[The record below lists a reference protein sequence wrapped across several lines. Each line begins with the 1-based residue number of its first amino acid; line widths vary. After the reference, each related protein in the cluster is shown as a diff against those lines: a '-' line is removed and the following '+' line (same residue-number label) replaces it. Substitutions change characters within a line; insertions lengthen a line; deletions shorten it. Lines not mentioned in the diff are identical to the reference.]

1 MILDNLYFFDK
12 NGESLNL
19 LVDSESG
26 AWEGTIY
33 FEQLSVSLYD
43 NENIFILEKIG
54 DDYKFPSL
62 SPGQYIEIS
71 WDSSLPSPFF
81 LYDITKELD
90 IREYVLNKKEKTVIH
105 YDDILPT
112 SDGSNIDLGLPL
124 QVNIA
129 FNPDIEAEFNRTL
142 NIYLKDSSSPSES
155 ILLSKLK
162 FYGEGEEEDER
173 FRVWLQNFG
182 IVFNRQD
189 ANILAS
195 YDIKEAF
202 PDWKQINSTR
212 KNILV
217 NQSEIFPYIG
227 TYRGL
232 VNFINMLGYKDH
244 LHIKEYW
251 KNVNKSSQYF
261 NKLFLVDL
269 TDILDDGKIDNLNL
283 LNTNANLKSGKQFVK
298 TEFLALTYEFT
309 KATDR
314 YDDDGLPE
322 VIETTDFTVDEIFYK
337 LNQLG
342 KKVKNEI
349 IPVNV
354 KIKDIIGE
362 FVYFQKLTPKYWRDD
377 DSILDYNLNEKV
389 DISCAPTS
397 KERLTLRALAPL
409 YKQKYKQ
416 GLDMGVVQL
425 NSTYPDPYEFAQKY
439 KSTDI
444 PGIRDYIAS
453 FYSEI
458 KNQRYPNISSILSWD
473 FGDGPDK
480 PIGAPIILDIDID
493 KFTLRTFKGI
503 TWQDL
508 NNAPLYWTF
517 QNLDLRNVYEVTWRI
532 SKPSPNP
539 YNFEYRGIAK
549 DLKTLPHFLPYI
561 GEYTIYIDVHTFN
574 GNTSTFTKKVTVD
587 DAKKPEIIA
596 FARLEDKFN
605 YRLDNLD
612 NIQLKDFGTSTFY
625 YPRVNVLDN
634 EDVPAKFDI
643 YKNVLEWES
652 FFTNRYGSGKN
663 IYDVEMYDTDT
674 STYIEYNDPS
684 NTLEARKYWGLGS
697 TTTPF
702 KISDFDGVT
711 IKDTYFMRFS
721 DLVYQGDFLA
731 GFYIVDPTPGD
742 SITISQFS
750 TYYLPSFSNLE
761 ELAASLNN
769 ETMHNGIKLFN
780 YEVINDKI
788 HAQAQYFSK
797 QMYQILAYLDETSP
811 ASPKIGNKSDKY
823 TFFHPKHAY
832 SDRLVSYLKNN
843 FPAFDEETL
852 FLFAKTSDT
861 LSGAVQDPYFWSDT
875 DYWKF
880 NNDALTG
887 YLPTTMDENVF
898 DVTKIKLFNQR
909 FEIPRYTPTFF
920 IIDSIDAKV
929 GYIWTLTNNLTGEE
943 VVRVKGV
950 PFFVW
955 KFKDLGKY
963 NLAVQVTDS
972 SGASYFQN
980 IENLITVNDKIIY
993 TKSIENRLDERKL
1006 QILSS

>member
-1 MILDNLYFFDK
+1 MILDNLYFFNK

-19 LVDSESG
+19 QINEDSG
-26 AWEGTIY
+26 AWEGSIY
-33 FEQLSVSLYD
+33 LDQLSISLYD

-54 DDYKFPSL
+54 SDYKFPSL
-62 SPGQYIEIS
+62 SPGQYIEMS

-81 LYDITKELD
+81 LYDVTKELD
-90 IREYVLNKKEKTVIH
+90 IREYVINKKETISIH

-112 SDGSNIDLGLPL
+112 SDGSNIDLNLPL

-129 FNPDIEAEFNRTL
+129 FNPEIEAEFERTL
-142 NIYLKDSSSPSES
+142 NIYIKDSLSPADG
-155 ILLSKLK
+155 ILLSKIK

-182 IVFNRQD
+182 IIFNRQD
-189 ANILAS
+189 ANILAT

-202 PDWKQINSTR
+202 PNWKKINETR

-217 NQSEIFPYIG
+217 NHSEIFPYIG
-227 TYRGL
+227 TYKGL
-232 VNFINMLGYKDH
+232 VNFISMLGYKDY
-244 LHIKEYW
+244 LHIQEYW

-261 NKLFLVDL
+261 DKLFLVDL

-283 LNTNANLKSGKQFVK
+283 LNKNVNLKSGKQFVK
-298 TEFLALTYEFT
+298 TEFLALTYDFT
-309 KATDR
+309 KATDN

-337 LNQLG
+337 LNKLG

-377 DSILDYNLNEKV
+377 DSILDYNLNERL
-389 DISCAPTS
+389 DILCTPLDN
-397 KERLTLRALAPL
+397 ERITLRALDPL
-409 YKQKYKQ
+409 YKKSYAQ
-416 GLDMGVVQL
+416 GLDMGVVQF
-425 NSTYPDPYEFAQKY
+425 NSKYPDPYEFDQRY
-439 KSTDI
+439 TTPDTI
-444 PGIRDYIAS
+444 GIKDYINT

-458 KNQRYPNISSILSWD
+458 KNQRYPNISSRLNWE
-473 FGDGPDK
+473 FGDDPDK
-480 PIGAPIILDIDID
+480 PIGAPIVLSMNID
-493 KFTLRTFKGI
+493 KFTFKTLKGI

-508 NNAPLYWTF
+508 NNTPLYWTF
-517 QNLDLRNVYEVTWRI
+517 ENLDLRNIYEVTWRI
-532 SKPSPNP
+532 TKPSPDP
-539 YNFEYRGIAK
+539 YNFEYRGLAK
-549 DLKTLPHFLPYI
+549 DLKILPHFLPNV
-561 GEYTIYIDVHTFN
+561 GEYTVYIDLHTFN
-574 GNTSTFTKKVTVD
+574 GNTSTFTKKITVD
-587 DAKKPEIIA
+587 DDKKPEILA
-596 FARLEDKFN
+596 FSRLEDKFN
-605 YRLDNLD
+605 YKINNLS

-625 YPRVNVLDN
+625 YPRVNILNN

-643 YKNVLEWES
+643 YKNLLEWES
-652 FFTNRYGSGKN
+652 FFSNRYGSGKN
-663 IYDVEMYDTDT
+663 IYDVEIYDNDT

-684 NTLEARKYWGLGS
+684 NTLEAKKYWGLGLNNI
-697 TTTPF
+697 PF
-702 KISDFDGVT
+702 KISDFEGIP
-711 IKDTYFMRFS
+711 IKDTYFMRFT
-721 DLVYQGDFLA
+721 DLIYQGDFLA
-731 GFYIVDPTPGD
+731 GFYIVNPTPGD

-750 TYYLPSFSNLE
+750 SYFIPNFSNLN
-761 ELAASLNN
+761 ELASLLNA
-769 ETMHNGIKLFN
+769 ESSHNGIKLFN

-788 HAQAQYFSK
+788 HAQAKYFSK
-797 QMYQILAYLDETSP
+797 QMYQILIYLDDASPSSP
-811 ASPKIGNKSDKY
+811 AIGNGSDKY

-832 SDRLVSYLKNN
+832 SDRLVNYLKNN

-852 FLFAKTSDT
+852 FLFSKTSDM

-880 NNDALTG
+880 DNDIQKG
-887 YLPTTMDENVF
+887 YLPTTIDENAF

-909 FEIPRYTPTFF
+909 FEIPRYAPMFF
-920 IIDSIDAKV
+920 VIDSIDAKV
-929 GYIWTLTNNLTGEE
+929 EYIWTLTNNLTNEE
-943 VVRVKGV
+943 VVKVKGV

-963 NLAVQVTDS
+963 NLHVEVIDS

-980 IENLITVNDKIIY
+980 IENLITVNDKIQY
-993 TKSIENRLDERKL
+993 TKNIENKLDERKL
-1006 QILSS
+1006 QLLSS